1 MTVDDR
7 WSAMLKS
14 VSVPKGCE
22 VNIKPSD
29 EAVVIPPAKTD
40 GQSFTHSF

>member
-7 WSAMLKS
+7 WSAMLS
-14 VSVPKGCE
+14 VSVLKGSE
-22 VNIKPSD
+22 VNVKLSD
-29 EAVVIPPAKTD
+29 EAVIIHTAKTD